1 MTHVLK
7 RLWADRRGAGVIEFA
22 IAVPVLTVFIY
33 GIFVVGKLFEANAG
47 MQHALG
53 EAARYATLYPTP
65 TDDQLKAMMTAKK
78 FGTSNN
84 GGTLSALAIS
94 TSGNTKTM
102 TLTYSQPTDF
112 LLFNGPNVSIT
123 RSKKVY
129 LAAPDPA

>member
-1 MTHVLK
+1 MTRHVK
-7 RLWADRRGAGVIEFA
+7 RLWANQDGANVIEFA
-22 IAVPVLTVFIY
+22 IALPVLTVFIY

-65 TDDQLKAMMTAKK
+65 TDDQLKTRMAAKN
-78 FGTSNN
+78 FGTSSN
-84 GGTLSALAIS
+84 GGTLSPLGIS
-94 TSGNTKTM
+94 TSGNTKTL

-129 LAAPDPA
+129 LAAPNPA

>member
-1 MTHVLK
+1 MRHVK
-7 RLWADRRGAGVIEFA
+7 RLWANQDGANVIEFA
-22 IAVPVLTVFIY
+22 IALPVLTVFIY

-65 TDDQLKAMMTAKK
+65 TDDELKARMAAKK
-78 FGTSNN
+78 FGTSSN
-84 GGTLSALAIS
+84 GGTLSALGIS
-94 TSGNTKTM
+94 TSGNTKTL

-112 LLFNGPNVSIT
+112 LMFNGPNVSIT